1 VLIDW
6 FTVVAQIV
14 NFLVLVAL
22 LKRFLWGKLTQAIDE
37 REARVAGELAKAEQK
52 NKEAQLLAEQLH
64 AQAAEQER
72 KREEMLVQAHK
83 ETDEERA
90 RLVQEARES
99 VVEMERKWHEE
110 LDREQAAFFRE
121 LRTRAAAEV
130 LTVIRR
136 ALADLSSA
144 ELQQC
149 VIDVFLDKLRG
160 LDIAAL
166 REMGPDGKLVR
177 SAVELPE
184 ADRQKIE
191 AILKERLGTLPKL
204 KYEKDPAMAWG
215 IELRGNGRRI
225 GWNPES
231 YLDAMEENLRG
242 ALERRAEIVD
252 REVVR

>member
-1 VLIDW
+1 MLIDW
-6 FTVVAQIV
+6 FTVVAQII

-22 LKRFLWGKLTQAIDE
+22 LKRFLWGKITRAIDE
-37 REARVAGELAKAEQK
+37 REARVAGELAKAEQR
-52 NKEAQLLAEQLH
+52 NQEAQRLAEQLR
-64 AQAAEQER
+64 AQALEQER
-72 KREEMLVQAHK
+72 KREEMLIQAHH
-83 ETDEERA
+83 ETDEERH
-90 RLVQEARES
+90 RMIQEARES
-99 VVEMERKWHEE
+99 VVEMERKWHED
-110 LDREQAAFFRE
+110 LDREQGAFFRE
-121 LRTRAAAEV
+121 LRARAAVEILNV
-130 LTVIRR
+130 VRR

-149 VIDVFLDKLRG
+149 VINVFLQKLRG
-160 LDIAAL
+160 LDAAAL
-166 REMGPDGKLVR
+166 REMGPDGKFVR

-184 ADRQKIE
+184 SARQEIE
-191 AILKERLGTLPKL
+191 AILKERLGTTPKL

>member
-1 VLIDW
+1 MLIDW

-64 AQAAEQER
+64 AQAAEQGR

-110 LDREQAAFFRE
+110 LDREQTAFFRE

-166 REMGPDGKLVR
+166 REMGSDAKLVR

>member
-1 VLIDW
+1 MLIDW

-37 REARVAGELAKAEQK
+37 REARVAGELAKAEQN
-52 NKEAQLLAEQLH
+52 NKEAQQLAEQLR
-64 AQAAEQER
+64 AQALEQER

-83 ETDEERA
+83 ETDEERH
-90 RLVQEARES
+90 RLIQEARES
-99 VVEMERKWHEE
+99 VVEMERKWHED

-121 LRTRAAAEV
+121 LRLRAATEV
-130 LTVIRR
+130 LNVIRR

-144 ELQQC
+144 QLQQC
-149 VIDVFLDKLRG
+149 VIDVFLKKLRG
-160 LDIAAL
+160 LDVAIL
-166 REMGPDGKLVR
+166 KEMGPDGKLVR

-184 ADRQKIE
+184 PVRKEIE
-191 AILKERLGTLPKL
+191 AILKERLGTPPKL
-204 KYEKDPAMAWG
+204 NFEKDPAMAWG
-215 IELRGNGRRI
+215 IELRGDGRRI

-231 YLDAMEENLRG
+231 YLDAMEENLRA